1 MMSERDDHHHK
12 RERMMDINTL
22 IAKLVEIADVDDFT
36 AAEAVHAYCSLN
48 HEGQWSK
55 LYRLLSQSEFRPG
68 PLWSE
73 AYVDEFV
80 LELVPEAI
88 LRVEAEEEVV
98 ECEV

>member
-1 MMSERDDHHHK
+1 
-12 RERMMDINTL
+12 MDINAVIT
-22 IAKLVEIADVDDFT
+22 KLVEIADVDDFS

-55 LYRLLSQSEFRPG
+55 LYSLLSQSEFKPG

-73 AYVDEFV
+73 EYVDEFL

-88 LRVEAEEEVV
+88 SRVESDEAIAEW
-98 ECEV
+98 CEV